1 VASTEGEGDE
11 EALFPVIED
20 GTHPLAFVAVT
31 VVAGVGLT
39 EEGVDEEAPLPVT
52 GDETHPLAFV
62 ATVVV
67 EGSTE
72 AGEGDLVL
80 QENKAVYFLRTN
92 QLPSTLE

>member
-1 VASTEGEGDE
+1 
-11 EALFPVIED
+11 
-20 GTHPLAFVAVT
+20 
-31 VVAGVGLT
+31 
-39 EEGVDEEAPLPVT
+39 
-52 GDETHPLAFV
+52 V

-72 AGEGDLVL
+72 AGEGVLVL